1 MNTESRNLW
10 ESVLSFHCVGPGY
23 AAQVIK
29 PSSRLLPILLQ
40 EILSLNTYK
49 NTKNCVEQS
58 LLFRD
63 LLTPPCKRTALPNPT
78 LPVFTMQAV
87 SR

>member
-10 ESVLSFHCVGPGY
+10 ESVLSFHCVGSGD
-23 AAQVIK
+23 AAQVIR
-29 PSSRLLPILLQ
+29 PSSRFLPILLQ
-40 EILSLNTYK
+40 EILALNTYK

-58 LLFRD
+58 LICRD

-78 LPVFTMQAV
+78 FPVFTVQAV

>member
-10 ESVLSFHCVGPGY
+10 KSVLSFHCVGPRD
-23 AAQVIK
+23 AAQVIR
-29 PSSRLLPILLQ
+29 PSSRFLPILLQ

-49 NTKNCVEQS
+49 NTKNCVERS
-58 LLFRD
+58 MLCRD
-63 LLTPPCKRTALPNPT
+63 LMTPCKRTALPNPT
-78 LPVFTMQAV
+78 LPVFTVQAV